1 MSLSVAQPL
10 ERCFNNYYFI
20 IQGGCVRFPKTP
32 RVCTG
37 SETAEGSLSVSS
49 GHSKFSVSRLAC
61 DIIADHVCRGNE
73 QATEQ
78 PRVKESAV
86 YFFFSWQFPFTNKA
100 AGRMSFNTPASPPVV
115 LSLIMFFFISVFAAQ
130 QCNGYTHTGNS

>member
-10 ERCFNNYYFI
+10 ECCFNNYYFI

-78 PRVKESAV
+78 PRVKENAV

-100 AGRMSFNTPASPPVV
+100 AGRMSFNTRLAASGTIAYYVFLYICVCCPA
-115 LSLIMFFFISVFAAQ
+115 M
-130 QCNGYTHTGNS
+130 